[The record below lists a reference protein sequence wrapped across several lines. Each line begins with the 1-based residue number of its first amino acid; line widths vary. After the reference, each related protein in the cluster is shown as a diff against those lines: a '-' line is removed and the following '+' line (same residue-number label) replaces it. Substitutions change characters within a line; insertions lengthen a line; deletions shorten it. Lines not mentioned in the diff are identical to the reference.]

1 MSASFPLVPLGEVL
15 THRKE
20 FIRINDLESY
30 RRCRVQLH
38 AQGIV
43 LRDIVQG
50 SEIKTKEQ
58 QICHAGEFLVAEID
72 AKVGG
77 FGVVPDELDSGIVS
91 SHYFLFT
98 IDKERLDK
106 KFLDYFSKTP
116 YFREQVKA
124 QGSTN
129 YAAIRPHHVLNYQ
142 IPLPPLR
149 EQRRIVARI
158 EELATRI
165 EEARGLRRKS
175 IDELEALRR
184 AASRELFQLNS
195 GRKTGVLAN
204 LALRIT
210 KGESPEWQGFTYQD
224 GGPLFIR
231 SENVGW
237 GELDLSK
244 KTHIPVEFHQKL
256 SRSQLKGTD
265 VLINLVGASIGR
277 SCIVPENL
285 GEANVNQAV
294 AVITPDP
301 ERVDSHYLM
310 HYLISVPA
318 QDILHG
324 GKVETARPNI
334 SLDDLRRLPIPLRPI
349 EEQRRIVNHL
359 DDLQSKVD
367 ALKRLQEGTTKEL
380 DALLPSILDKAFK
393 GELV

>member
-1 MSASFPLVPLGEVL
+1 MSEPFPLTPLGEVV

-20 FIRINDLESY
+20 FIRIDDLESY
-30 RRCRVQLH
+30 KRCRVQLH

-58 QICHAGEFLVAEID
+58 QICRAGEFLVAEID

-77 FGVVPDELDSGIVS
+77 FGVVPDELDGGIVS

-98 IDKERLDK
+98 INKEKLDK

-129 YAAIRPHHVLNYQ
+129 YAAIRPQHVLNYQ
-142 IPLPPLR
+142 IPLPPLS

-158 EELATRI
+158 EELAAKI

-175 IDELEALRR
+175 VGELEALGR
-184 AASRELFQLNS
+184 AASRELFQSNS
-195 GRKTGVLAN
+195 GRRTDVLAN
-204 LALRIT
+204 LTLRIT
-210 KGESPEWQGFTYQD
+210 KGESPEWQGFTYLD
-224 GGPLFIR
+224 EGPLFIR

-244 KTHIPVEFHQKL
+244 KKHIPVEFHQKL
-256 SRSQLKGTD
+256 SRSQLKGAD

-277 SCIVPENL
+277 SCVVPEDL

-310 HYLISVPA
+310 HFLISVPA

-334 SLDDLRRLPIPLRPI
+334 SLDDLGRLPIPLRPL

-359 DDLQSKVD
+359 DTLQSKVD
-367 ALKRLQEGTTKEL
+367 ALKKLQEETQKEL
-380 DALLPSILDKAFK
+380 EAMLPSILDKAFK